1 MCVYDIDF
9 SLIQIISNMRKKT
22 ISILALLLTAVSGAW
37 ATKQELNKFWAW
49 DENNQEVTQS
59 GVIYTFNS
67 DWQGAATNVNG
78 DWSGYDYV
86 WMKYSELSG
95 QINFI
100 IIYDEYLRHESY
112 GDVYDSEQVE
122 LISSDATSGI
132 VRIAINK
139 TKTFVKGGGSG
150 GGAHIG
156 DIYAK
161 HVRELRIQNP
171 SPSSIKVEGIWVGT
185 AADYEGA
192 MSETYD
198 PTKNHMMKVYNS
210 RITENLW
217 DNVAQ
222 YTFASGTSMVTGK
235 NYTVKM
241 KVHAAD
247 ITAPCT
253 VRFGFIGFDH
263 NSYSDYVY
271 GANMTILPH
280 TSPEIIY
287 TDQALANH
295 PTFEFDM
302 GGVIGNVYF
311 DDVSCTLDDDAS
323 VNMVDNADF
332 ETQTYYGWSAPG
344 YTMQSFSH
352 VEDPYTELKETV
364 DNSTWLSGNTEPA
377 NVRLI
382 RTLQTGGW
390 NTFCS
395 PFSISSTDLTAMGIT
410 AKTLAS
416 SSFDAGTGQ
425 LTLNFEN
432 AESIVAGKP
441 YLVKVNAAVQNPTF
455 EGVNT
460 VSSTT
465 TIQTTCADFVPVMNP
480 TSLTGGDKSVL
491 FVSGGNSLTYP
502 SGNGNI
508 NGFRA
513 YFQLKGDAVTQARAF
528 SMNYGDNVTGITTI
542 VSDEP
547 TMTNAIYTLDGRRIE
562 GNPTE
567 KGVYIVKG
575 KKVIIK

>member
-1 MCVYDIDF
+1 
-9 SLIQIISNMRKKT
+9 MRKKT

-49 DENNQEVTQS
+49 DENNQQVTQS

-67 DWQGAATNVNG
+67 AAWQGGSTSVNA

-86 WMKYSELSG
+86 WMKYSGLSG

-100 IIYDEYLRHESY
+100 IIYDEYVSTESY
-112 GDVYDSEQVE
+112 GDVYDSEQVA
-122 LISSDATSGI
+122 LNSADATSGI

-150 GGAHIG
+150 GGAHIN
-156 DIYAK
+156 DIYAQ
-161 HVRELRIQNP
+161 HVLELRIQNP
-171 SPSSIKVEGIWVGT
+171 TYPSSIKVEGIWVGT

-210 RITENLW
+210 RITENIW

-222 YTFASGTSMVTGK
+222 YTFATPMEAGK
-235 NYTVKM
+235 YYTIKM

-253 VRFGFIGFDH
+253 VRYGFIGEGTDF
-263 NSYSDYVY
+263 STYVY
-271 GANMTILPH
+271 GDDMTILPH
-280 TSPEIIY
+280 TSAVF
-287 TDQALANH
+287 TDTYQAKVNH
-295 PTFEFDM
+295 PTIELSM
-302 GGVIGNVYF
+302 GGVIGNVFF
-311 DDVSCTLDDDAS
+311 DDVSCTLADDES
-323 VNMVDNADF
+323 VNMIGNADF

-455 EGVNT
+455 EGVTT

>member
-1 MCVYDIDF
+1 
-9 SLIQIISNMRKKT
+9 MRIKT

-37 ATKQELNKFWAW
+37 ATKKELNKFWAW
-49 DENNQEVTQS
+49 NEDNQQVTQS
-59 GVIYTFNS
+59 GVIYTFNNKAW
-67 DWQGAATNVNG
+67 DGGQTNVYD

-100 IIYDEYLRHESY
+100 IMYDEYLGHEDW

-132 VRIAINK
+132 ARIAINK
-139 TKTFVKGGGSG
+139 TKTFVHGDKGGE
-150 GGAHIG
+150 HID

-171 SPSSIKVEGIWVGT
+171 TFPSSIKVEGIWVGT

-198 PTKNHMMKVYNS
+198 PTKNHMMKVNNS
-210 RITENLW
+210 RTTANLW

-263 NSYSDYVY
+263 DNYSDYVY
-271 GANMTILPH
+271 GANLTILPH
-280 TSPEIIY
+280 TSPEFIY

-311 DDVSCTLDDDAS
+311 DDVSCTLADDAN

-382 RTLQTGGW
+382 RTLQKGGW

-395 PFSISSTDLTAMGIT
+395 PFSISNTDLTAMGIT

-416 SSFDAGTGQ
+416 STFDDATGK
-425 LTLNFEN
+425 LTLNFAN
-432 AESIVAGKP
+432 ATSIEAGKP
-441 YLVKVNAAVQNPTF
+441 YLVKVNSPVQNPTF
-455 EGVNT
+455 EGVTT

-465 TIQTTCADFVPVMNP
+465 TTETTYADFVPVMNP
-480 TSLTGGDKSVL
+480 KELTSGDKTVL
-491 FVSGGNSLTYP
+491 FVSGGNKLTYP
-502 SGNGNI
+502 SGDGNI

-513 YFQLKGDAVTQARAF
+513 YFKLKNVAAAAAYTF
-528 SMNYGDNVTGITTI
+528 EMSFDNTTGIQS
-542 VSDEP
+542 VSDVRRQ
-547 TMTNAIYTLDGRRIE
+547 MSDAWYTLDGRKLQ
-562 GNPTE
+562 GQPTT
-567 KGVYIVKG
+567 KGVYIVNG
-575 KKVIIK
+575 KKTIIK